1 MRTEKERFQEIA
13 DVIAKNVHGIEKIV
27 LDEFESDG
35 IDYCYLV
42 VVFKGGGLSVRNCRC
57 NSVTANI
64 REVAE
69 MLNGGYYEEVETYK
83 KLMLNI
89 KELYNEFTTSK

>member
-1 MRTEKERFQEIA
+1 MGTEKERFQEIA
-13 DVIAKNVHGIEKIV
+13 NVITKNVHGIEKIF

-42 VVFKGGGLSVRNCRC
+42 VVFKKYRYGVGGGLSVRNCRC

-69 MLNGGYYEEVETYK
+69 MLNGGYYDEVATYNKLKEEVK
-83 KLMLNI
+83 
-89 KELYNEFTTSK
+89 

>member
-13 DVIAKNVHGIEKIV
+13 DVIAKNVWGIEKIF

-35 IDYCYLV
+35 IDYSYLV
-42 VVFKGGGLSVRNCRC
+42 VVFKGGGLSVRNCRY

-69 MLNGGYYEEVETYK
+69 MLNGGYYREVESYT
-83 KLMLNI
+83 KLKGDRN
-89 KELYNEFTTSK
+89 